1 MDGGETRAS
10 ARRRSI
16 HFVPGGSERMFGK
29 ALGLP
34 ADALILDLEDSVT
47 LENKQ
52 SARDAVCHWLRE
64 ADFGGRQRLARINPL
79 ASPWGAGD
87 IAAVVGCGPDGIVV
101 PKAES
106 LADVE
111 TADSLIA
118 KAEARAGLAAGSV
131 KLLLIGAETP
141 ASVFH
146 LPEMA
151 AHPRVDGM
159 TWGCEDLSAELGA
172 GAIRDRNGDYLEVF
186 ALARSMA
193 LLAAAAAGKQPIDT
207 IYPDFR
213 DLDGLREDCRRGA
226 AMGFTGKLTIHPD
239 QIEIVNKAFTP
250 SEAEIAEARELLALA
265 EEQQREGRIAFGFK
279 GRMADA
285 PQLKRAR
292 RILARAGVTA
302 ASSPP
307 GSGTRTPRAS
317 ISRR

>member
-1 MDGGETRAS
+1 MDKVEAH
-10 ARRRSI
+10 AAMPRRSI
-16 HFVPGGSERMFGK
+16 HFVPGGNERMFEK

-47 LENKQ
+47 PENKQ
-52 SARDAVCHWLRE
+52 SARNAVCGWLRE
-64 ADFGGRQRLARINPL
+64 ADFGGRRKLARINPL
-79 ASPWGAGD
+79 ASTRGAED

-101 PKAES
+101 PKAGS

-111 TADSLIA
+111 TANCLIA
-118 KAEARAGLAAGSV
+118 EAEARAGLAVGAV
-131 KLLLIGAETP
+131 KMLLIGTETP

-146 LPEMA
+146 LPAMA

-159 TWGCEDLSAELGA
+159 SWGSEDLSAELGA
-172 GAIRDRNGDYLEVF
+172 SAIRDRNGDYLDVF

-207 IYPDFR
+207 IYPDFH

-239 QIEIVNKAFTP
+239 QIEIVNEAFTP
-250 SEAEIAEARELLALA
+250 GEVEIAEARELLAAA
-265 EEQQREGRIAFGFK
+265 ESHRRRGRAAFRFK

-285 PQLKRAR
+285 PHIKRAR
-292 RILARAGVTA
+292 RILARAGI
-302 ASSPP
+302 
-307 GSGTRTPRAS
+307 GKR
-317 ISRR
+317 